1 MSRPRVTIDAAVLAP
16 AIWIQARLKTHVWAA
31 VASDNRFRSVAKI
44 LRLAPRLF
52 VSGRINIDTINV
64 GQIDMQLFEPISRT
78 PGGASPMEGRIALWF
93 LSNDRPEFLFRRHVT
108 SSHERI
114 ALSSKSFSS
123 CYTCAPIT
131 DHRPLVTSFS
141 GGVAER
147 LIAPVLKTGRPKG
160 LVSSNLT
167 PSATINFG
175 LPISDLRSAAEENA
189 RRSERRRSPRP
200 RHRQHLRD
208 NARRDTFAIS
218 RSGSE

>member
-16 AIWIQARLKTHVWAA
+16 TIWIQARLKTHVWAA

-44 LRLAPRLF
+44 LRRRPRLF

-64 GQIDMQLFEPISRT
+64 GQIDMQLFEPVSRT

-93 LSNDRPEFLFRRHVT
+93 LANDRPEFLFRRHVT

-114 ALSSKSFSS
+114 TLSSKSLSS

-131 DHRPLVTSFS
+131 DHRSLVTSFP

-167 PSATINFG
+167 PSASLIIRHLYRN
-175 LPISDLRSAAEENA
+175 
-189 RRSERRRSPRP
+189 RP
-200 RHRQHLRD
+200 Y
-208 NARRDTFAIS
+208 A
-218 RSGSE
+218 

>member
-1 MSRPRVTIDAAVLAP
+1 MHLRSRMRA
-16 AIWIQARLKTHVWAA
+16 W
-31 VASDNRFRSVAKI
+31 
-44 LRLAPRLF
+44 
-52 VSGRINIDTINV
+52 
-64 GQIDMQLFEPISRT
+64 
-78 PGGASPMEGRIALWF
+78 
-93 LSNDRPEFLFRRHVT
+93 
-108 SSHERI
+108 
-114 ALSSKSFSS
+114 
-123 CYTCAPIT
+123 
-131 DHRPLVTSFS
+131 S

-200 RHRQHLRD
+200 RHTQHRTN

-218 RSGSE
+218 RSELEWESRRGRSVGLPETSYRRKRLKRQRGRTGMSDTWS